1 RWRLVF
7 ARHSLV
13 SDAPAGAP
21 VIEVEAHVL
30 QLGRRIELHRNA
42 HQTEVDASA
51 PDCLPHRSSRHETL
65 SRLLSWLRLEVPL
78 RGHVR
83 AREPE
88 FESDVI
94 PRPANEWLRRDDRG
108 VVALVDLGNAV
119 VCDLA
124 PGPV

>member
-1 RWRLVF
+1 IGSERWRLVF

-30 QLGRRIELHRNA
+30 RLGRRIELHRNA
-42 HQTEVDASA
+42 HQTEVDGSA
-51 PDCLPHRSSRHETL
+51 PACLRHTSSRHETL

-88 FESDVI
+88 LESDVI
-94 PRPANEWLRRDDRG
+94 RRPAHKWLRRDDRG
-108 VVALVDLGNAV
+108 VVALVELGNDV
-119 VCDLA
+119 IRDL
-124 PGPV
+124 